1 MSVAE
6 RGMGAALGA
15 LRTIAGT
22 EVIDRVGLRKP
33 AERLLYSASKNG
45 FRAASTTGRAFSA
58 ATKLGQPARQRP
70 ASGGDGLFDLTPTE
84 EQQMLVEAFAA
95 FAEEQIRPVAQQAD
109 TDCAAPQELLSQ
121 ANELGTA
128 TLGIPEAL
136 GGVMDERSAVTTVLV
151 AEALAHGDL
160 GVSAALLAPGAVA
173 TAISLYGDADQQAT
187 YLPPFAGEDV
197 PAAALAILEPQPLFD
212 PFALTTTAIRGADGG
227 FVLNGTKALVPR
239 AADAELFVVAA
250 MLDER
255 PSLFVVEAGAADARV
270 AAEPAMGLRA
280 AATGTLVLED
290 VALPASALLG
300 DGDPDV
306 YADCVRRARLAWCA
320 LSVGTAQA
328 ALDHLIPYV
337 NERQAFGE
345 PISHR
350 QAVAFTISNIAIE
363 LGGMRLAT
371 YRAAALADRGKPF
384 AREAALA
391 RQLCAEK
398 GMEIGSNAV
407 GLLGGHGYV
416 KEYPEERWYR
426 DLRAAGVMEGALMV

>member
-1 MSVAE
+1 ME
-6 RGMGAALGA
+6 
-15 LRTIAGT
+15 
-22 EVIDRVGLRKP
+22 
-33 AERLLYSASKNG
+33 
-45 FRAASTTGRAFSA
+45 
-58 ATKLGQPARQRP
+58 
-70 ASGGDGLFDLTPTE
+70 
-84 EQQMLVEAFAA
+84 
-95 FAEEQIRPVAQQAD
+95 
-109 TDCAAPQELLSQ
+109 
-121 ANELGTA
+121 
-128 TLGIPEAL
+128 
-136 GGVMDERSAVTTVLV
+136 ERSAVTTVLV

-160 GVSAALLAPGAVA
+160 GLAAAVLAPGAVA

-187 YLPPFAGEDV
+187 YLPPFAGEDA

-212 PFALTTTAIRGADGG
+212 PFALQTTATRGADGG
-227 FVLNGTKALVPR
+227 YVLNGTKALVLR

-255 PSLFVVEAGAADARV
+255 PSLFIVEAGTADAGV
-270 AAEPAMGLRA
+270 APEPAMGLRA
-280 AATGTLVLED
+280 TATATLVLED

-300 DGDPDV
+300 GGDPEL
-306 YADCVRRARLAWCA
+306 YADCVRRSRLAWCA

-363 LGGMRLAT
+363 LDGMRLVT